1 MKLSQLSSETF
12 RSAVTKLSTA
22 SLPPK
27 TAFQIKKLI
36 QSLESDLKI
45 FEETRNAIV
54 NEYCLK
60 DENGQPVPA
69 GEGMVTLDMTRVA
82 EWQPKID
89 ELMSLETTVELPKFS
104 IEALG
109 DKVELSATDLF
120 ALGDLITE

>member
-1 MKLSQLSSETF
+1 MKLSQLSSDAF
-12 RSAVTKLSTA
+12 KSAVNKLSTA

-27 TAFQIKKLI
+27 TAFQLKKLI

-54 NEYCLK
+54 TEYCLK
-60 DENGQPVPA
+60 DEKGQPVSA
-69 GEGMVTLDMTRVA
+69 GEGKVTLDMTRAA
-82 EWQPKID
+82 EWQPKLE
-89 ELMSLETTVELPKFS
+89 ELMSLETTVDLPKFS